1 MSGAHELIEKMEEAG
16 HAGHGGHGHG
26 SSGPGKQIGITM
38 AVLGVMLAFCAAM
51 VGSARTDLI
60 KATVE
65 KSNLWSLYQAE
76 STKYRVM
83 AADLEILHALTP
95 NQAELKKFEDRIQTV
110 KRVGGKADDED
121 TAEIKA
127 AIHVAAVELA
137 DVLTPDKE
145 DEDRIGALAAK
156 YKHDMAEAKEDA
168 EAYEDVI
175 HAHHQEAEWYERAQ
189 LCAEIGIVIASIAL
203 LLSSRKVWALAVLI
217 GVGGAS
223 IVGYTFFHTQ
233 TTLHIAEAK
242 IEEAQKRTA
251 EVQKDEDGAEGSSA
265 GPSHSAAPP
274 APPHS
279 AAPEHHGE

>member
-16 HAGHGGHGHG
+16 HAGGHGH
-26 SSGPGKQIGITM
+26 GPGKQIGITM

-51 VGSARTDLI
+51 VGSARTELI

-83 AADLEILHALTP
+83 QADLEMLHALTP
-95 NQAELKKFEDRIQTV
+95 NQAELKKFEDRLATV
-110 KRVGGKADDED
+110 KRVGGKSDDED
-121 TAEIKA
+121 TAEIKQ
-127 AIHVAAVELA
+127 AIHVATTELA

-145 DEDRIGALAAK
+145 DEDRISGLATK

-203 LLSSRKVWALAVLI
+203 LLSSRKVWGVAVLI
-217 GVGGAS
+217 GVVGGS
-223 IVGYTFFHTQ
+223 IVGYTFVHTQ
-233 TTLHIAEAK
+233 SALHVAEAK

-251 EVQKDEDGAEGSSA
+251 EVQKDEEAAVGAKPEV
-265 GPSHSAAPP
+265 PP
-274 APPHS
+274 AHS
-279 AAPEHHGE
+279 GAPAHGAGEHHE